1 MASLVMTML
10 EAAKGYFGIIVARYN
25 TIMRETMNPEDQPK
39 THIIGFNLPTD
50 EEETLD
56 EEIL

>member
-1 MASLVMTML
+1 MTML

-25 TIMRETMNPEDQPK
+25 TIMRETINPEDQSK
-39 THIIGFNLPTD
+39 THIIGFNLPKD
-50 EEETLD
+50 EEETFD